1 MRREERGEMKEVGSI
16 IEHIQNISKNTIVK
30 RIAEESILVLFLA
43 CIFNTALNVSH
54 EEEKTEMAKDT
65 VIPEHYVMLHS
76 TSIEAEQEE
85 IRNEIFYGEIEEVAL
100 IVQAES
106 GNQDELGKRYVA
118 DVVWNRVDD
127 KDFPDKPLDVIYQ
140 IDPIQFATTV
150 NGAMGK
156 AGYTITDDVFQ
167 IALEEQENRTNSE
180 IVYFR
185 TGKYSDSGTPAFKYG
200 DHYFS
205 TK

>member
-1 MRREERGEMKEVGSI
+1 MKEVGSI
-16 IEHIQNISKNTIVK
+16 IEHIQNILKNTIVK
-30 RIAEESILVLFLA
+30 RIVEESILVLFLA

-54 EEEKTEMAKDT
+54 EEEKTEMAQDT

-76 TSIEAEQEE
+76 TSIEAEQDE
-85 IRNEIFYGEIEEVAL
+85 IRNEIFYGEVEEVAL
-100 IVQAES
+100 IVQAEA

-150 NGAMGK
+150 NGTMGK

-167 IALEEQENRTNSE
+167 IALEEQESRTNSE

>member
-1 MRREERGEMKEVGSI
+1 MKEVESI
-16 IEHIQNISKNTIVK
+16 IEHIRNISENTIVK
-30 RIAEESILVLFLA
+30 RIAEETVLVLFLA

-54 EEEKTEMAKDT
+54 EEETTEMAQDT
-65 VIPEHYVMLHS
+65 VIPEQYIMLHS

-118 DVVWNRVDD
+118 DVIWNRVDD
-127 KDFPDKPLDVIYQ
+127 KAFPDKPLDVIYQ

-156 AGYTITDDVFQ
+156 AGYEIDETVFQ
-167 IALEEQENRTNSE
+167 IVLEEYEKRTNSD
-180 IVYFR
+180 IIYFR
-185 TGKYSDSGTPAFKYG
+185 TGQYSSCGTPAFKYG